1 MEKLKSK
8 ILIFII
14 ILLILIVIILLLK
27 KKKNVIQIDLENGE
41 DGTIW
46 DEEAEAIAINLYNW
60 MDGITT
66 SCENDLLRKIIE
78 TNREGFI
85 KIFNAYYDRYGRSF
99 IQDLKDEY
107 MNIFGE
113 CYQLRDIILQKAQR
127 YNIAHY

>member
-1 MEKLKSK
+1 M
-8 ILIFII
+8 
-14 ILLILIVIILLLK
+14 LLK
-27 KKKNVIQIDLENGE
+27 KKKNSIQIDLENEE
-41 DGTIW
+41 DTTISN
-46 DEEAEAIAINLYNW
+46 EEAEAIAINLNNW